1 MKILV
6 VIPARG
12 GSKRLPGKNARFLGG
27 KPLINWTIEL
37 ANNLSNVC
45 DVIVSTDDSNIAS
58 LALKA
63 GAKVP
68 WLRPSELSSD
78 EARSTDVAL
87 HALDWYESNVGLV
100 DGLLL
105 LQPTSPFRS
114 LENTEQA
121 IKLFKSFEGRSV
133 VGVTLANAKYIP
145 ALFPKLIESNQFLKL
160 SLRDELIQ
168 NQSTSQEN
176 TFYVPNGLIYLVSPS
191 TLRLRNSFFYG
202 DIVPLHPIS
211 SIEQLDIDTAEDW
224 ELAET
229 FLQKKV
235 TE

>member
-12 GSKRLPGKNARFLGG
+12 GSKRLPGKNSRFLGG

-37 ANNLSNVC
+37 ANNLSNEC
-45 DVIVSTDDSNIAS
+45 DVIVSTDDPSIAS

-78 EARSTDVAL
+78 EAKSADVAL
-87 HALDWYESNVGLV
+87 HALDWYESNVGLA

-121 IKLFKSFEGRSV
+121 IKLFKSFEGKSV
-133 VGVTLANAKYIP
+133 IGVSLANAKCSP
-145 ALFPKLIESNQFLKL
+145 ALFPKLVESNQYLKL
-160 SLRDELIQ
+160 STEDDLLQ
-168 NQSTSQEN
+168 NQSSSQEN

-191 TLRLRNSFFYG
+191 ILRLRKSFFYG
-202 DIVPLHPIS
+202 EIVPLHPTS

-224 ELAET
+224 ELAEAY
-229 FLQKKV
+229 LQNKV

>member
-6 VIPARG
+6 LIPARS
-12 GSKRLPGKNARFLGG
+12 GSKRLPGKNSRFLGG

-37 ANNLSNVC
+37 ANNLSNEC
-45 DVIVSTDDSNIAS
+45 DVIVSTDDPSIAS

-78 EARSTDVAL
+78 EAKSIDVAL
-87 HALDWYESNVGLV
+87 HALDWYESNVGPV

-121 IKLFKSFEGRSV
+121 IKLFKLFEGRSV
-133 VGVTLANAKYIP
+133 IGVTLAKNSRAV
-145 ALFPKLIESNQFLKL
+145 LPKLIESNEFLKL
-160 SLRDELIQ
+160 SIKDDSIQ
-168 NQSTSQEN
+168 NQGSFQEN
-176 TFYVPNGLIYLVSPS
+176 TFYVPNGLIYLVSPL
-191 TLRLRNSFFYG
+191 TLRSGRSFFYG
-202 DIVPLHPIS
+202 EIVPLHPIS
-211 SIEQLDIDTAEDW
+211 SIEQLDIDTAKDW

-229 FLQKKV
+229 FLQKMGD
-235 TE
+235 

>member
-6 VIPARG
+6 LIPARS
-12 GSKRLPGKNARFLGG
+12 GSKRLPGKNSRLLGG

-37 ANNLSNVC
+37 ANNLSNEC
-45 DVIVSTDDSNIAS
+45 DVIVSTDDPSIAS

-78 EARSTDVAL
+78 EAKSIDVAL
-87 HALDWYESNVGLV
+87 HALDWYESNVGPV

-121 IKLFKSFEGRSV
+121 IKLFKLFEGRSV
-133 VGVTLANAKYIP
+133 IGVTLAKNSRAV
-145 ALFPKLIESNQFLKL
+145 FPKLIESNEFLKL
-160 SLRDELIQ
+160 GIKDDLIQ
-168 NQSTSQEN
+168 NQGSFQEN
-176 TFYVPNGLIYLVSPS
+176 TFYVPNGLIYLVSPL
-191 TLRLRNSFFYG
+191 TLRSGRSFFYG
-202 DIVPLHPIS
+202 EIVPLHPIS

-229 FLQKKV
+229 LLQKMGD
-235 TE
+235 

>member
-6 VIPARG
+6 LIPARS
-12 GSKRLPGKNARFLGG
+12 GSKRLPGKNSRLLGE

-37 ANNLSNVC
+37 ANNLSNEC
-45 DVIVSTDDSNIAS
+45 DVIVSTDDPSIAS

-78 EARSTDVAL
+78 EAKSIDVAL
-87 HALDWYESNVGLV
+87 HALDWYESNVGPV

-121 IKLFKSFEGRSV
+121 IKLFKLFEGRSV
-133 VGVTLANAKYIP
+133 IGVTLAKNSRAV
-145 ALFPKLIESNQFLKL
+145 FPKLIESNEFLKL
-160 SLRDELIQ
+160 SIKDDLIQ
-168 NQSTSQEN
+168 NQGSFQEN
-176 TFYVPNGLIYLVSPS
+176 TFYVPNGLIYLVSPL
-191 TLRLRNSFFYG
+191 TLRSGRSFFYG
-202 DIVPLHPIS
+202 EIVPLHPIS

-229 FLQKKV
+229 LLQKMGD
-235 TE
+235 

>member
-6 VIPARG
+6 VIPARS
-12 GSKRLPGKNARFLGG
+12 GSKRLPGKNSRLLGG

-37 ANNLSNVC
+37 ANNLSSEC
-45 DVIVSTDDSNIAS
+45 DVIVSTDDPSIAS

-78 EARSTDVAL
+78 EAKSIDVAL
-87 HALDWYESNVGLV
+87 HALDWYESNVGPV

-121 IKLFKSFEGRSV
+121 IKLFKLFEGRSV
-133 VGVTLANAKYIP
+133 IGVTLAKNSRAV
-145 ALFPKLIESNQFLKL
+145 FPKLIESNEFLKL
-160 SLRDELIQ
+160 SIKDDSIQ
-168 NQSTSQEN
+168 NQGSFQEN
-176 TFYVPNGLIYLVSPS
+176 TIYVPNGLIYLVSPS
-191 TLRLRNSFFYG
+191 TLRSGKSFFYG
-202 DIVPLHPIS
+202 EIVPLHPIS
-211 SIEQLDIDTAEDW
+211 SIEQLDIDTSKDW

-229 FLQKKV
+229 LLQKMGD
-235 TE
+235 

>member
-6 VIPARG
+6 LIPARS
-12 GSKRLPGKNARFLGG
+12 GSKRLPGKNSRLLGG

-37 ANNLSNVC
+37 ANNLSNEC
-45 DVIVSTDDSNIAS
+45 DVIVSTDDPSIAS

-78 EARSTDVAL
+78 EAKSIDVAL
-87 HALDWYESNVGLV
+87 HALDWYESNVGPV

-105 LQPTSPFRS
+105 LQPSPFRS

-121 IKLFKSFEGRSV
+121 IKLFKLFEGRSV
-133 VGVTLANAKYIP
+133 IGVTLAKNSRAV
-145 ALFPKLIESNQFLKL
+145 FPKLIESNEFLKL
-160 SLRDELIQ
+160 SIKDDLIQ
-168 NQSTSQEN
+168 NQGSFQEN
-176 TFYVPNGLIYLVSPS
+176 TFYVPNGLIYLVSPL
-191 TLRLRNSFFYG
+191 TLRSGRSFYYG
-202 DIVPLHPIS
+202 EIVPLHPIS

-229 FLQKKV
+229 LLQKMGD
-235 TE
+235 